1 MCPCAPR
8 ILPPSH
14 SLPACVR
21 QLWVH
26 YKPDF
31 FWWEI
36 ADLLRKLALTGLLVL
51 IEDSELLRVLCAV
64 LLSLL
69 FVVLQ
74 MAYKPFKRS
83 ADNMTSTVFYVS
95 LALVFLCVLLLKFC
109 NLSPEAC
116 ESFGFDGKGDG
127 LFLFYVIFSLL
138 VMLFML
144 LDGIYHLVSKT
155 KQATGVLYLHSTRAV
170 PELSLSEGNTYHLF
184 LSHVWSSAQD
194 QVAVIKRCGFGPCPA
209 SRQHART
216 RPCSLG

>member
-21 QLWVH
+21 QLWEH
-26 YKPDF
+26 CKPDF

-64 LLSLL
+64 LISAL

-83 ADNMTSTVFYVS
+83 ADNMISAVFHVC
-95 LALVFLCVLLLKFC
+95 LTLVFQCVLLLKFC
-109 NLSPEAC
+109 ELSPEAC
-116 ESFGFDGKGDG
+116 ESFGAGESGGG
-127 LFLFYVIFSLL
+127 LFLWYAIFSLL
-138 VMLFML
+138 VMLVML
-144 LDGIYHLVSKT
+144 LGGIYQIVRET
-155 KQATGVLYLHSTRAV
+155 TRATGVLYLRETGAV
-170 PELSLSEGNTYHLF
+170 PELALSKGSAYHLF

-194 QVAVIKRCGFGPCPA
+194 QVAVIKRCR
-209 SRQHART
+209 S
-216 RPCSLG
+216 RPCTC